1 MIIVAKMPLKEMK
14 LDLSGKVALVTG
26 GAKGIG
32 KDISLLLSNAGA
44 KVIINYNKSGDS
56 AEILKKEIS
65 TFGHKA
71 DVFKADVSNSEEVFT
86 LFDFIRKKFNQ
97 LDILVNNAGTIKD
110 SLLLSMKLSD
120 WDVVQDVNL
129 RGAFLCTKCA
139 AEMMM
144 LNHYGKIINIASI
157 SAIKGGRGQTNYAA
171 AKGGLISFT
180 RACAVELAGKGIQ
193 VNAILPGMVLTAMS
207 KRIRKKAGEEILKNI
222 PVGRFGEPVE
232 IANLVLFLASE
243 KSNYIT
249 GQAISIDGGLS
260 IA

>member
-1 MIIVAKMPLKEMK
+1 MK

-32 KDISLLLSNAGA
+32 GDISLLLSNAGA

-65 TFGHKA
+65 TFGHEA
-71 DVFKADVSNSEEVFT
+71 DVFKADVSNSEEVT
-86 LFDFIRKKFNQ
+86 ALFDFIRKKFNQ
-97 LDILVNNAGTIKD
+97 LDILVNNAGIIKD
-110 SLLLSMKLSD
+110 SLLLSMELSD

-157 SAIKGGRGQTNYAA
+157 GAIKGGRGQTNYSA
-171 AKGGLISFT
+171 AKGGLISFS

-193 VNAILPGMVLTAMS
+193 VNAVLPGMILTAMS
-207 KRIRKKAGEEILKNI
+207 KRVRKKVGEEILKNI

-243 KSNYIT
+243 KSSYIT

-260 IA
+260 IS

>member
-1 MIIVAKMPLKEMK
+1 
-14 LDLSGKVALVTG
+14 
-26 GAKGIG
+26 
-32 KDISLLLSNAGA
+32 
-44 KVIINYNKSGDS
+44 
-56 AEILKKEIS
+56 
-65 TFGHKA
+65 
-71 DVFKADVSNSEEVFT
+71 
-86 LFDFIRKKFNQ
+86 
-97 LDILVNNAGTIKD
+97 
-110 SLLLSMKLSD
+110 
-120 WDVVQDVNL
+120 
-129 RGAFLCTKCA
+129 
-139 AEMMM
+139 MMM

-157 SAIKGGRGQTNYAA
+157 SAIKSGRGQTNYAA

-193 VNAILPGMVLTAMS
+193 VNAVLPGMILTAMS
-207 KRIRKKAGEEILKNI
+207 KRVRKKAGEEILKNI